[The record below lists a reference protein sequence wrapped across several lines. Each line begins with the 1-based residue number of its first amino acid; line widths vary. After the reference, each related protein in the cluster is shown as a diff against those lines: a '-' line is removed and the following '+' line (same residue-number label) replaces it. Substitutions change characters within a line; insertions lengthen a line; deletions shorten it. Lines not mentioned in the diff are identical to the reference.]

1 MAGINTK
8 VRIDGKLMTLID
20 ASDKYDIKVS
30 TLITRHTKGLRGQAL
45 IQNLA
50 KAKKVEI
57 NGEMMTV
64 NEITKK
70 YNISKGLLN
79 YRIGKGLT
87 GNALI
92 APPQEKKT
100 FRDNGRITQEERR
113 ILSEIDARHEQELR
127 DKKKAEKNEKE
138 RQRLAMIEKYK
149 RRDPYWFDVTYNQM
163 FKKWSEA

>member
-30 TLITRHTKGLRGQAL
+30 TLITRYDRGARGKDL
-45 IQNLA
+45 IQNVI
-50 KAKKVEI
+50 KPKKVKVD
-57 NGEMMTV
+57 GKMMTV
-64 NEITKK
+64 GEVAKK
-70 YNISKGLLN
+70 YNLSEGAING
-79 YRIGKGLT
+79 RIAKGLT
-87 GNALI
+87 GDALI
-92 APPQEKKT
+92 APPQGKKM
-100 FRDNGRITQEERR
+100 FRDDGRITQEERR

-127 DKKKAEKNEKE
+127 DKRKAEKNEEE

-163 FKKWSEA
+163 FKKWQEV

>member
-8 VRIDGKLMTLID
+8 VRIDGKMMTLID

-30 TLITRHTKGLRGQAL
+30 TLITRHTRGLRGQEL

-50 KAKKVEI
+50 KVKKVKVD
-57 NGEMMTV
+57 GKMMTV
-64 NEITKK
+64 GEVAKK
-70 YNISKGLLN
+70 YNLSKGLLN

-113 ILSEIDARHEQELR
+113 I
-127 DKKKAEKNEKE
+127 
-138 RQRLAMIEKYK
+138 
-149 RRDPYWFDVTYNQM
+149 
-163 FKKWSEA
+163 

>member
-1 MAGINTK
+1 MAGIKTK

-20 ASDKYDIKVS
+20 ASEKYDIKVS
-30 TLITRHTKGLRGQAL
+30 TLITRHTKGLRGQEL
-45 IQNLA
+45 IQNLS

-57 NGEMMTV
+57 NGKMMTV
-64 NEITKK
+64 NEIANK

-100 FRDNGRITQEERR
+100 FRDDGRITKEERR
-113 ILSEIDARHEQELR
+113 ILSELDARHEQEMR
-127 DKKKAEKNEKE
+127 VKRKAEKNEKE
-138 RQRLAMIEKYK
+138 RQRLAMIEKHK
-149 RRDPYWFDVTYNQM
+149 RRDPYWFDVTYDQT
-163 FKKWSEA
+163 FAKWQEA

>member
-30 TLITRHTKGLRGQAL
+30 TLITRHTRGLRGQEL
-45 IQNLA
+45 IQNVV
-50 KAKKVEI
+50 KSKKVKVD
-57 NGEMMTV
+57 GKMMTV
-64 NEITKK
+64 GEVAKK

-92 APPQEKKT
+92 APPQKKKT

-149 RRDPYWFDVTYNQM
+149 RRDPYWFDVTYDQM
-163 FKKWSEA
+163 FAKWQEA